1 MTFESQVSG
10 SIMLAFDRSKLRRMT
25 FETQVSGSIM
35 LAFDRSKLEE
45 EREARQKA
53 KWIIS
58 FLH

>member
-1 MTFESQVSG
+1 VKWEKEE
-10 SIMLAFDRSKLRRMT
+10 RRRMT